1 LTFPLPQK
9 LRHPP
14 IDLSTTGYMHAAIQ
28 EEDVYGASILDET
41 TNILLSLSA

>member
-1 LTFPLPQK
+1 
-9 LRHPP
+9 
-14 IDLSTTGYMHAAIQ
+14 MHAAIQ